1 LNGAIIEASSPGR
14 IFDKVNITLRPRTWS
29 MNNWVSKFCNFFD
42 GVIVNSKQINGCKTT
57 DSKDAVLLTNINNI
71 VPTNKIFLE
80 EFCDVIDPK
89 YIEILNKCQLIATT
103 SVMNAQFL
111 RTINKNVIYVPKY
124 WPVFNVSERL
134 IQEPYNLIIN
144 REKSITK
151 KFIDA
156 YKAAGIQTK
165 LIVIG
170 YRGIPIGFDF
180 YDEYL
185 PHEQLLSLILYSSVV
200 VDFSSI
206 IHYYSGLLDLAFI
219 ANKNIIT
226 TNHWLDVSKPQVTIV
241 ESIIGDNDTLV
252 PNINV
257 AISELNKVKDKN
269 TNFNLE
275 SYNYNLLGT
284 LRILG
289 EKW

>member
-14 IFDKVNITLRPRTWS
+14 IFDKVNINLRPRTWS

-71 VPTNKIFLE
+71 VPANKIFLE

-111 RTINKNVIYVPKY
+111 RTINKNVVYVPKY
-124 WPVFNVSERL
+124 WPVFNVAERL

-165 LIVIG
+165 LIVVG
-170 YRGIPIGFDF
+170 YRGVPIGCDF

-185 PHEQLLSLILYSSVV
+185 PYEQLLSLILYSFAVI
-200 VDFSSI
+200 DFSSI

-226 TNHWLDVSKPQVTIV
+226 TNHWLDVSKPQVTVV
-241 ESIIGDNDTLV
+241 ESIIGDNGTLV
-252 PNINV
+252 PNINI
-257 AISELNKVKDKN
+257 AISELNKIKDKN